1 MTSLMRLGRR
11 IDRMGTNLDID
22 VACTGVWLPPATD
35 LQRWCDAAVQAGA
48 PDKTDTE
55 ISLRITDA
63 AEIQSLNARYRQQD
77 KATNV
82 LSFPAD
88 LPPELGLP
96 LLGDLVICA
105 AVVAE
110 EAEQQNKSPEAHW
123 AHMVVHG
130 CLHLLGYDHISET
143 DADVMEAL
151 EIQIMAQLGYSNP
164 YEPDPFKPD
173 PFKESS
179 ANTEP

>member
-1 MTSLMRLGRR
+1 MS
-11 IDRMGTNLDID
+11 TNIDID
-22 VACTGVWLPPATD
+22 VACTDEWLPSTTD
-35 LQRWCDAAVQAGA
+35 LQRWCEAALHAGA
-48 PDKTDTE
+48 PDKTQAE

-63 AEIQSLNARYRQQD
+63 AESQSLNARYRQKD

-88 LPPELGLP
+88 LPPELGLA

-105 AVVAE
+105 PVVAR
-110 EAEQQNKSPEAHW
+110 EAEQQHKSLEAHW

-143 DADVMEAL
+143 DAEVMETL
-151 EIQIMAQLGYSNP
+151 EIQIMAQLHY
-164 YEPDPFKPD
+164 PDPYR
-173 PFKESS
+173 ESG
-179 ANTEP
+179 ADTEP